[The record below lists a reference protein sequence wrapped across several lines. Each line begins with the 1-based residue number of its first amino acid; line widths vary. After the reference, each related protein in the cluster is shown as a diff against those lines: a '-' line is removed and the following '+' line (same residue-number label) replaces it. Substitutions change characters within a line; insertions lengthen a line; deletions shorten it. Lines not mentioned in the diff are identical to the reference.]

1 MTAKIKL
8 IFGVLGLIALVSVL
22 LLYQYF
28 RSNSRFNVTRQKN
41 PTDLST
47 SNDQDQDGLSDAEE
61 MIWNTD
67 PFNPDTDGD
76 GFKDGEEVTS
86 GHNPL
91 KVGPDDLLDSTN
103 ATDNLTGLAL
113 AGLVEGSLKPGSLNY
128 EKSLNDLANSVASGI
143 RFSKPKL
150 FTITTLTDTK
160 QNYTNY
166 LKNLSPIFDKFLVV
180 FIDELDTMPKK
191 LEIMG
196 QFGLSEP
203 GIINYYSAKS
213 KSFKDITSSLEIMKV
228 PKSWKDIH
236 IALMEMT
243 DGLSGANDSISRGPK
258 DPIKAY
264 AAINYVSSDY
274 VNLQDLISKMDQLI
288 TQQGIDPQILIPPN
302 Q

>member
-1 MTAKIKL
+1 MTAKVKL

-28 RSNSRFNVTRQKN
+28 RSDSRFNVTRQKS

-67 PFNPDTDGD
+67 PFNPDT
-76 GFKDGEEVTS
+76 
-86 GHNPL
+86 
-91 KVGPDDLLDSTN
+91 DSTN

-213 KSFKDITSSLEIMKV
+213 KSFKDITSSLETIKV

>member
-28 RSNSRFNVTRQKN
+28 RSNSRFNVTRQKS

-91 KVGPDDLLDSTN
+91 KPGPDDLIDSGN

-113 AGLVEGSLKPGSLNY
+113 AGLVEGSLKPGSANY
-128 EKSLNDLANSVASGI
+128 DKSINDLAESIATGI
-143 RFSKPKL
+143 KFGEPQL
-150 FTITTLTDTK
+150 F
-160 QNYTNY
+160 
-166 LKNLSPIFDKFLVV
+166 
-180 FIDELDTMPKK
+180 
-191 LEIMG
+191 
-196 QFGLSEP
+196 
-203 GIINYYSAKS
+203 
-213 KSFKDITSSLEIMKV
+213 
-228 PKSWKDIH
+228 
-236 IALMEMT
+236 
-243 DGLSGANDSISRGPK
+243 SIS
-258 DPIKAY
+258 
-264 AAINYVSSDY
+264 
-274 VNLQDLISKMDQLI
+274 
-288 TQQGIDPQILIPPN
+288 
-302 Q
+302 